1 MPTKSSDEHQ
11 RNSRVG
17 AFAESLVQTFLLEYC
32 DFCFPCQ
39 DKHPAD
45 LVCELGPAM
54 YTVQVK
60 ARSKTPEGKYVFVS
74 DNSRNQSEIY
84 KNYHCDILAFVF
96 MPEKRILCKANSSSQ
111 TYFTFDQKIF
121 NDKLEID
128 SFYETLKTLSAVPVV
143 RPIIDEAD

>member
-1 MPTKSSDEHQ
+1 MPSKSSDEHQ
-11 RNSRVG
+11 NNSRVG

-60 ARSKTPEGKYVFVS
+60 ARNKTPEGKYVFVS
-74 DNSRNQSEIY
+74 DNSRNQSQIY

-96 MPEKRILCKANSSSQ
+96 MPEKRILFKSNCSSQ
-111 TYFTFDQKIF
+111 TYFTFDKKIIT
-121 NDKLEID
+121 DTLEID
-128 SFYETLKTLSAVPVV
+128 TFRETLDNLSSVPVV
-143 RPIIDEAD
+143 RPIISEAD

>member
-74 DNSRNQSEIY
+74 DNSRNQSQIY

-96 MPEKRILCKANSSSQ
+96 MPEKRILFKANSSSQ

-121 NDKLEID
+121 HDTLEID
-128 SFYETLKTLSAVPVV
+128 TFHETLKTLSEVPVI

>member
-74 DNSRNQSEIY
+74 DNSRNQSQIY

-96 MPEKRILCKANSSSQ
+96 MPEKKILFKANSSSQ

-121 NDKLEID
+121 HDTLEID
-128 SFYETLKTLSAVPVV
+128 SFHETLKTLSEVPVI

>member
-60 ARSKTPEGKYVFVS
+60 ARSKTPEGKYIFVS
-74 DNSRNQSEIY
+74 DNSRNQSQIY

-96 MPEKRILCKANSSSQ
+96 MPEKRILFKANSSSQ

-121 NDKLEID
+121 NDTLEID
-128 SFYETLKTLSAVPVV
+128 SFHETLKTLSEVPVI

>member
-74 DNSRNQSEIY
+74 DNSRNQSQIY

-96 MPEKRILCKANSSSQ
+96 MPEKRILFKANSSSQ

-121 NDKLEID
+121 HDTLEID
-128 SFYETLKTLSAVPVV
+128 SFHETLKTLSEVPVI

>member
-1 MPTKSSDEHQ
+1 MPTKSSDDYQ

-74 DNSRNQSEIY
+74 DNSRNQAKFIKITIAIFLHLCLCLKKGSY
-84 KNYHCDILAFVF
+84 LKLTLALKHTLLLIKKYF
-96 MPEKRILCKANSSSQ
+96 MMI
-111 TYFTFDQKIF
+111 
-121 NDKLEID
+121 
-128 SFYETLKTLSAVPVV
+128 
-143 RPIIDEAD
+143 

>member
-60 ARSKTPEGKYVFVS
+60 ARSKTLEGKYVFVS
-74 DNSRNQSEIY
+74 DNSRNQSQIY

-96 MPEKRILCKANSSSQ
+96 MPEKRILFKANSSSQ

-121 NDKLEID
+121 KDTLEID
-128 SFYETLKTLSAVPVV
+128 SFHETLKTLSEVPVV

>member
-96 MPEKRILCKANSSSQ
+96 MPEKRILFKANSSSQ

-121 NDKLEID
+121 HDTLEID
-128 SFYETLKTLSAVPVV
+128 TFHETLKTLSEVPVI

>member
-60 ARSKTPEGKYVFVS
+60 ARSKTSEGKYVFVS

-96 MPEKRILCKANSSSQ
+96 MPEKRILFKANSSSQ

-128 SFYETLKTLSAVPVV
+128 SFHKTLKTLSEVPVV

>member
-96 MPEKRILCKANSSSQ
+96 MPEKRILFKANSSSQ

-121 NDKLEID
+121 HDTLEID
-128 SFYETLKTLSAVPVV
+128 TFHETLKTLSEVPVV

>member
-1 MPTKSSDEHQ
+1 MPTKSSDDHQ

-96 MPEKRILCKANSSSQ
+96 MPEKRILFKANSSSQ

-121 NDKLEID
+121 YDDLEINT
-128 SFYETLKTLSAVPVV
+128 FHETLKTLVAVPVV

>member
-60 ARSKTPEGKYVFVS
+60 ARSKTPESKYVFVS

-96 MPEKRILCKANSSSQ
+96 MPEKRILFKANSSSQ

-121 NDKLEID
+121 HDTLEID
-128 SFYETLKTLSAVPVV
+128 TFHETLKTLSEVPIV

>member
-1 MPTKSSDEHQ
+1 MPTKSSDDHQ

-60 ARSKTPEGKYVFVS
+60 ARSKTPESKYVFVS

-96 MPEKRILCKANSSSQ
+96 MPEKRILFKANSSSQ

-128 SFYETLKTLSAVPVV
+128 SFHETLKTLVAVPVV

>member
-96 MPEKRILCKANSSSQ
+96 MPEKRILFKANSSSQ
-111 TYFTFDQKIF
+111 AYFTFDQKIF

-128 SFYETLKTLSAVPVV
+128 SFYKTLKTLSEVPVV